1 MSNAPINYED
11 KSFLCSVLD
20 LINNGHLTDKTESSS
35 HDVSYNI
42 QLNQIN
48 ATYFAVVVGKSVSE
62 LKVNFLYEP
71 IKFDVPSPSSSS
83 NTFLVVII
91 VVIVVLILLIVWIIV
106 KGKRRNNITE
116 VISNGSRPLI

>member
-1 MSNAPINYED
+1 MSDAPINYDD

-20 LINNGHLTDKTESSS
+20 LINNEQYNFTTKSSGHYI
-35 HDVSYNI
+35 SYNI
-42 QLNQIN
+42 QLNQTN
-48 ATYFAVVVGKSVSE
+48 TTYFAVVVGKSVSE
-62 LKVNFLYEP
+62 LNMNFLYEP
-71 IKFDVPSPSSSS
+71 IKFDVPSSSSS

-116 VISNGSRPLI
+116 VIYNGSLPLI